1 MALHNLKKKIELLN
15 QITNLAEKADEKL
28 TDSLRGI
35 AMEISEQKLLDVEY
49 AESQANWIPLAAGFV
64 SSLFA
69 PRSEFARRFAIKLI
83 ETIDESEAKLK
94 RLKEKTETSI
104 PNMSA
109 RELYAFFKNPGK
121 LLKRSTE

>member
-35 AMEISEQKLLDVEY
+35 AMEISEQKLREVEY
-49 AESQANWIPLAAGFV
+49 AESQANLIPLAARFV

-69 PRSEFARRFAIKLI
+69 PRSEFARRFAIKLK

-109 RELYAFFKNPGK
+109 RELYGLFKNPNK
-121 LLKRSTE
+121 LLKQ